1 MSEHNTYLTDEELEL
16 LIAEVEENEMIAA
29 PPNLMTD
36 VLAKVET
43 RPKTKSKEFQLY
55 CFRVITSVAA
65 AILLL
70 FMLPGISQLQLKLSE
85 VMEESMAVNDL
96 RAEKVTLR
104 YATKEEAL
112 NDKGILSAAFGSNR
126 LFGEDSDWNIFE

>member
-1 MSEHNTYLTDEELEL
+1 LSEHNTYLSDEELEQ
-16 LIAEVEENEMIAA
+16 LIAEVEANEIVSA

-43 RPKTKSKEFQLY
+43 RTRTKSKEFQLY

-70 FMLPGISQLQLKLSE
+70 FMLPGISELQLKLSE
-85 VMEESMAVNDL
+85 VMEESTTVEDL
-96 RAEKVTLR
+96 RAERVTPR
-104 YATKEEAL
+104 YASKEEAV
-112 NDKGILSAAFGSNR
+112 NDRGILSAAFGSNK
-126 LFGEDSDWNIFE
+126 LFGEDRDWNIFE